1 VSSKENNGQ
10 TEVRPTFLRRKKV
23 SEAIDTLDN
32 GKKEGR
38 EGVGEFIR
46 NTREELDKT
55 TFPSSEDVRNTVII
69 VIVNVIFFAL
79 YLFLID
85 HAWTYILEGFTWVVN
100 KIAGL

>member
-1 VSSKENNGQ
+1 M
-10 TEVRPTFLRRKKV
+10 

-32 GKKEGR
+32 GKKGK

-55 TFPSSEDVRNTVII
+55 SFPSSDEVRNTTII
-69 VIVNVIFFAL
+69 TIVFVIFFAI

-85 HAWTYILEGFTWVVN
+85 QAWSYLLQGFTWLVN
-100 KIAGL
+100 RIAGI